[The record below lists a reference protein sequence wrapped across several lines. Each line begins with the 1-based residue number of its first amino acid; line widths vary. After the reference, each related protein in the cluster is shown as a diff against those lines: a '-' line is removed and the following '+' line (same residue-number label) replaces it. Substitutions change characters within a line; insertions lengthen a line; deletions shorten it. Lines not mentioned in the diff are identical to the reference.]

1 MADAAMLDRTYNF
14 ILRFIVENGE
24 APHYTEMARELG
36 ISPAEG
42 RELLHDLMGQG
53 LPNWVFPGTDLIAS
67 FAPFNNLPTHYRVS
81 VDGERKWFAQCGL
94 EATAISWLFPGK
106 TVEIDAPCLHS
117 GEDMH
122 IAMCDGVIEEATPD
136 GIHFYV
142 DRPIKKWYESLPF
155 A

>member
-1 MADAAMLDRTYNF
+1 
-14 ILRFIVENGE
+14 
-24 APHYTEMARELG
+24 MAREFD

-67 FAPFNNLPTHYRVS
+67 FAPFNNLPTHYRVT
-81 VDGERKWFAQCGL
+81 VDGTRKWFAQCGL

-106 TVEIDAPCLHS
+106 TVEIDAPFLHS

-122 IAMCDGVIEEATPD
+122 ITMRDGVIEEATPD
-136 GIHFYV
+136 GIHF
-142 DRPIKKWYESLPF
+142 
-155 A
+155 